1 MKSVR
6 GKVGVVRV
14 DVELFGPG
22 RPVEDGKG
30 KMSIWV
36 TSDERHVPV
45 KARLSHDIGTLDI
58 TLKSI
63 QREETLVAQR

>member
-1 MKSVR
+1 MLGSVS
-6 GKVGVVRV
+6 VVRV

-22 RPVEDGKG
+22 HAEEEGKG

-36 TSDERHVPV
+36 TSDERHIPV
-45 KARLSHDIGTLDI
+45 RGRLSHQVGQLDI

-63 QREETLVAQR
+63 ESDGN